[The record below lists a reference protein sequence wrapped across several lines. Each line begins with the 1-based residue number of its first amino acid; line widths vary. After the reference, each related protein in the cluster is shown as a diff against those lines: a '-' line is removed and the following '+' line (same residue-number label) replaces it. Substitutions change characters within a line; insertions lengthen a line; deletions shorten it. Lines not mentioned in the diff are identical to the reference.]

1 MCTSQPQDE
10 EIYQQLE
17 KQLQLQE
24 QNRSAGAA
32 VPVANWKLLKLKTS
46 SA

>member
-17 KQLQLQE
+17 NPLQLQE
-24 QNRSAGAA
+24 QNRFAGAA
-32 VPVANWKLLKLKTS
+32 VPIANYKLLKLETS